1 MSDPYEWDA
10 FLSHAGEDKNE
21 VAVPLADALAARGIR
36 VWLDAISMTVGDSL
50 NRSIDRGL
58 AKSRFG
64 VVVLSQNFF
73 AKEWPQRELDGLV
86 AREVEGQKVILPVWH
101 QIDKSGVLRYSPTL
115 ADKLAVTT
123 KNGIDAVAESRAI
136 RSRSQQS
143 RNC

>member
-50 NRSIDRGL
+50 N
-58 AKSRFG
+58 RFG